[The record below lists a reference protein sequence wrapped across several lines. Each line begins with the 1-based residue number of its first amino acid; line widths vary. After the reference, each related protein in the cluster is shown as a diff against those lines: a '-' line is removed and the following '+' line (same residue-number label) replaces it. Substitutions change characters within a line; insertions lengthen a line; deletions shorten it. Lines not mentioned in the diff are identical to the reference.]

1 MIPARP
7 LRACTAP
14 LALTLALAGAGLGAC
29 HKPSAA
35 AATPNTAGAE
45 QPLTVSVSPVQV
57 RALSGG
63 VEASGLLVPQ
73 YEAAVTTE
81 LNGFRVSQVDV
92 DQGARVAAGQP
103 LAVLDDTL
111 LRSQIAQQRAVV
123 LQQTVAAER
132 SQAEADRVKGL
143 DNAGVLPQE
152 QIAERRLAAK
162 SAKAVTAAAQAQ
174 LDDLSTRERLMTVR
188 APVGGLVLAR
198 TVRPGD
204 VATPAMVMFRIASGD
219 IVELNA
225 EVPESD
231 LGRIRPGDAARV
243 SLPGGAVLTGRVR
256 VISPEVDQ
264 TTKLGHVRITL
275 PPDPALRPGGFA
287 RATFVDARRDASV
300 VPEEAIHFDAD
311 GASVMVLGA
320 DDRVHRTAI
329 VTGVRSGGWVE
340 LLKGPGVG
348 ANVLLSGGSFVL
360 DGDKVRPNFVAKGV
374 A

>member
-1 MIPARP
+1 MTRAR
-7 LRACTAP
+7 LFAASAA
-14 LALTLALAGAGLGAC
+14 LALCAAGLSAC
-29 HKPSAA
+29 HKPQASAATPTVAA
-35 AATPNTAGAE
+35 AAD
-45 QPLTVSVSPVQV
+45 QPLTVSVSSVQV

-81 LNGFRVSQVDV
+81 LNGYRVSRVDV

-111 LRSQIAQQRAVV
+111 LRSMIAQQRAVV
-123 LQQTVAAER
+123 QQQAVSAER
-132 SQAEADRVKGL
+132 SAAEADRVKGL

-174 LDDLSTRERLMTVR
+174 LDDLTTREAMMTVR
-188 APVGGLVLAR
+188 APVAGLVLAR

-219 IVELNA
+219 VVELNA

-264 TTKLGHVRITL
+264 ATKLGHVRITL
-275 PPDPALRPGGFA
+275 PQDPALRPGGFA
-287 RATFVDARRDASV
+287 RATFTDARRDARV
-300 VPEEAIHFDAD
+300 APEEAIHFDAD

-320 DDRVHRTAI
+320 GDRVRRVPI
-329 VTGVRSGGWVE
+329 KTGVRSGGWVE
-340 LLKGPGVG
+340 LVDGPAVG
-348 ANVLLSGGSFVL
+348 SPLLLSGGAFVL
-360 DGDKVRPNFVAKGV
+360 DGDKVQPHFVGKGV
-374 A
+374 

>member
-1 MIPARP
+1 MTRARHR
-7 LRACTAP
+7 L
-14 LALTLALAGAGLGAC
+14 
-29 HKPSAA
+29 SAA
-35 AATPNTAGAE
+35 AAALAGLLCAAGLAGCQKAAATGTAPGAATAD

-81 LNGFRVSQVDV
+81 LNGFRVSKVDV

-103 LAVLDDTL
+103 LASLDDTL

-123 LQQTVAAER
+123 QQQAVAAER

-174 LDDLSTRERLMTVR
+174 LDDLDTRESLMTVR

-219 IVELNA
+219 VVELNA

-275 PPDPALRPGGFA
+275 PQDPSLRPGGFA
-287 RATFVDARRDASV
+287 RATFTDARRDAHV
-300 VPEEAIHFDAD
+300 APEEAIHFDAD

-320 DDRVHRTAI
+320 GDRVHRVPI
-329 VTGVRSGGWVE
+329 KTGVRSGGWVE
-340 LLKGPGVG
+340 LLDGPAVG
-348 ANVLLSGGSFVL
+348 APLLLSGGAFVL

-374 A
+374 S